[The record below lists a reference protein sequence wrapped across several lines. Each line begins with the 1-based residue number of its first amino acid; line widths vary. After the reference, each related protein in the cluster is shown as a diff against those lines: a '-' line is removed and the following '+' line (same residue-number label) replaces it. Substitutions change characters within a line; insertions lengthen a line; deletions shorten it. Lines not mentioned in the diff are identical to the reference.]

1 MERERFVREAEGVGI
16 PSDKALDLYGR
27 LYVAPPTAA
36 PAPTR
41 SRELGFG
48 LLLGAIWFGVGL
60 IVAASAWWATLLDAP
75 SRGALALLVVW
86 FAGLATAAE
95 LSFRRGQRLLCG
107 GLATIALGY
116 AAVIAGMA
124 LDLADSKPN
133 SLDDPQSLG
142 IAAGCLLLSGLA
154 LARYRRPVLA
164 LPVALAGGALV
175 GGALDLVS
183 DDPVPALLA
192 GCLLL
197 AAGASLD
204 LAGWRRFAGWPHLVG
219 AIAVGAAAFDQWDDA
234 TAALALALGAAAL
247 GLALARVGF
256 LLAGTGLL
264 VWFTIDVSPHAL
276 LPIISLA
283 VGLGVLAAVVYV
295 VRRGNPL
302 KVRLAKHDLRR
313 RQRDLSL

>member
-1 MERERFVREAEGVGI
+1 M
-16 PSDKALDLYGR
+16 
-27 LYVAPPTAA
+27 
-36 PAPTR
+36 
-41 SRELGFG
+41 
-48 LLLGAIWFGVGL
+48 
-60 IVAASAWWATLLDAP
+60 
-75 SRGALALLVVW
+75 
-86 FAGLATAAE
+86 
-95 LSFRRGQRLLCG
+95 
-107 GLATIALGY
+107 
-116 AAVIAGMA
+116 
-124 LDLADSKPN
+124 
-133 SLDDPQSLG
+133 
-142 IAAGCLLLSGLA
+142 
-154 LARYRRPVLA
+154 
-164 LPVALAGGALV
+164 

-234 TAALALALGAAAL
+234 TAALTLALAAAAL